1 MESIWKQ
8 TYEIASRPS
17 LCGDIRAEAVV
28 IGAGMTGIL
37 TAWQLQREGIRT
49 VVLEADRIASGQ
61 TGHTTAKITAQHGD
75 ILADFVREKG
85 FKTAAKYVRANLAA
99 VKEYERIIS
108 GEGISCDFEKTD
120 SYVYGQEEE
129 RMKEEAKVS
138 RQLGAPAF
146 FVKDISFP
154 VSHKSAVRFS
164 DQAQFHPLKF
174 ADALARSLTIYE
186 KSPVKEVED
195 HKVITPGGSVAAKHI
210 IFAAHFPF
218 VNFPGMYFARMH
230 QERSYVLAISGAG
243 TIDGMYIGTGKK
255 SYSFRQ
261 YGKWILFGGE
271 AHRTGENAEGG
282 KYEKLK
288 RAAENFFPGCRVEA
302 AWSAQDCMT
311 ADKIPFVGT
320 YASSKPGWYVASGF
334 QKWGM
339 TSSMAAA
346 MILRDQIC
354 ERPNPYADAFA
365 PARFSVGEIGPV
377 GKDTGT
383 AVKQLVSPIFRGGI
397 RCSHLGCRL
406 VWNPDEQTWD
416 CPCHGSRFDRQGR
429 KKEGPAQKGICCKD
443 AQ

>member
-120 SYVYGQEEE
+120 SYV
-129 RMKEEAKVS
+129 
-138 RQLGAPAF
+138 
-146 FVKDISFP
+146 
-154 VSHKSAVRFS
+154 
-164 DQAQFHPLKF
+164 F
-174 ADALARSLTIYE
+174 AL
-186 KSPVKEVED
+186 
-195 HKVITPGGSVAAKHI
+195 
-210 IFAAHFPF
+210 
-218 VNFPGMYFARMH
+218 
-230 QERSYVLAISGAG
+230 SGAG
-243 TIDGMYIGTGKK
+243 TLDGMYIGTGKK

-288 RAAENFFPGCRVEA
+288 RAAEQFFPGCRVEA

-365 PARFSVGEIGPV
+365 PARFSLGEIGPV

-383 AVKQLVSPIFRGGI
+383 AVKQLVRPIFRGGI

>member
-230 QERSYVLAISGAG
+230 QERS
-243 TIDGMYIGTGKK
+243 
-255 SYSFRQ
+255 
-261 YGKWILFGGE
+261 
-271 AHRTGENAEGG
+271 
-282 KYEKLK
+282 
-288 RAAENFFPGCRVEA
+288 
-302 AWSAQDCMT
+302 
-311 ADKIPFVGT
+311 
-320 YASSKPGWYVASGF
+320 
-334 QKWGM
+334 
-339 TSSMAAA
+339 
-346 MILRDQIC
+346 
-354 ERPNPYADAFA
+354 
-365 PARFSVGEIGPV
+365 
-377 GKDTGT
+377 
-383 AVKQLVSPIFRGGI
+383 
-397 RCSHLGCRL
+397 
-406 VWNPDEQTWD
+406 
-416 CPCHGSRFDRQGR
+416 
-429 KKEGPAQKGICCKD
+429 
-443 AQ
+443 